1 MLVCMKCHMEYEEG
15 TPFCSNC
22 GGDLVTKEAPKPIKE
37 DKKKEGEVKADG
49 RLVCPKCHI
58 LYEKLTTCIRCGAPL
73 VTQSALKE
81 MKESQPPPPPEGK
94 KTEAK
99 GAPPSEVKKEPSAIP
114 SPKKPPV
121 EPRRGEPKQP
131 YAADMMQEPSSLE
144 AAETGSEKELPEDK
158 KEKVL
163 KLEKREKSF
172 FYSLHGILSIIL
184 LLMVA
189 AYFLISHFLT
199 GERVGPRTPSS
210 KKTIESPQSP
220 EKESSPISKESSPDV
235 PSSAVPVVLFP
246 QEIQKLSDLLEN
258 IRQANLRKDINLLMS
273 CYASDY
279 KDPEERRRTALQSW
293 SNYNYLDLD
302 YALKVESVS
311 TNDVK
316 ARVEWRIRSIPMT
329 GGQIEEGKSALSV
342 IFQKEKN
349 EWKIKEV
356 TPIE

>member
-1 MLVCMKCHMEYEEG
+1 MLVCMKCKMEYEDG

-22 GGDLVTKEAPKPIKE
+22 GGDLVTKKEPKAVHE
-37 DKKKEGEVKADG
+37 DKEKGAKVKPDG
-49 RLVCPKCHI
+49 KLICPNCHL
-58 LYEKLTTCIRCGAPL
+58 LYEKLTSCIRCGAPL

-81 MKESQPPPPPEGK
+81 MKESSPPR
-94 KTEAK
+94 
-99 GAPPSEVKKEPSAIP
+99 APSSPIP
-114 SPKKPPV
+114 SPEKLPMG
-121 EPRRGEPKQP
+121 PRRGEPKQP
-131 YAADMMQEPSSLE
+131 YAADADMLQDPSTME
-144 AAETGSEKELPEDK
+144 VAEKSPEKELPDDK
-158 KEKVL
+158 KEKAF
-163 KLEKREKSF
+163 KLEKRKKPF

-189 AYFLISHFLT
+189 AYFLITHVLT
-199 GERVGPRTPSS
+199 GERVGPGAPSS
-210 KKTIESPQSP
+210 EKTIESPESP
-220 EKESSPISKESSPDV
+220 EKESSTISKESSPTV
-235 PSSAVPVVLFP
+235 SAGVPVLLFP
-246 QEIQKLSDLLEN
+246 QEIKKLSDLLEN

-302 YALKVESVS
+302 YVLKVESVS

-316 ARVEWRIRSIPMT
+316 ARVEWRIRSIPTT
-329 GGQIEEGKSALSV
+329 GGQIAEGKWALNV
-342 IFQKEKN
+342 IFQKEKK

>member
-37 DKKKEGEVKADG
+37 DKKKEGEVKPDG
-49 RLVCPKCHI
+49 RLICPKCHI

-81 MKESQPPPPPEGK
+81 MKESQPPHPPEGK

-114 SPKKPPV
+114 SPEKPPV

-131 YAADMMQEPSSLE
+131 YAADMVQEPSSLE
-144 AAETGSEKELPEDK
+144 AAEKSPEKELPEDK
-158 KEKVL
+158 
-163 KLEKREKSF
+163 REKF
-172 FYSLHGILSIIL
+172 FKLDERKKNFFHSLHGILSIIL

-189 AYFLISHFLT
+189 AYFLINHFFT
-199 GERVGPRTPSS
+199 GARVGPQSPSS
-210 KKTIESPQSP
+210 NKAIESP
-220 EKESSPISKESSPDV
+220 EKESSTLSRESSPTV
-235 PSSAVPVVLFP
+235 PSSALPVVLLP
-246 QEIQKLSDLLEN
+246 QEIQKLLDLLED
-258 IRQANLRKDINLLMS
+258 IRQANLKKNISLLMS

-279 KDPEERRRTALQSW
+279 KDPEERRKTALQSW
-293 SNYNYLDLD
+293 ERYNYLDLD
-302 YALKVESVS
+302 YVLKVESIS
-311 TNDVK
+311 INAAK
-316 ARVEWRIRSIPMT
+316 ARVEWRIRSIPIT
-329 GGQIEEGKSALSV
+329 GGQAEQGKSVLNV
-342 IFQKEKN
+342 IFRKEKR

-356 TPIE
+356 APAK

>member
-1 MLVCMKCHMEYEEG
+1 MLVCMKCHMEYEDG

-22 GGDLVTKEAPKPIKE
+22 GGDLVTKKEPKPVHE
-37 DKKKEGEVKADG
+37 DKKKGAEVKPDG
-49 RLVCPKCHI
+49 KLICPNCHL
-58 LYEKLTTCIRCGAPL
+58 LYEKLTSCIRCGAPL

-81 MKESQPPPPPEGK
+81 MKESPPPR
-94 KTEAK
+94 
-99 GAPPSEVKKEPSAIP
+99 APSSPIP
-114 SPKKPPV
+114 SPEKPPMAS
-121 EPRRGEPKQP
+121 RRGGPTEP
-131 YAADMMQEPSSLE
+131 YAADMTQEPSLIE
-144 AAETGSEKELPEDK
+144 AAETDSAKELPEDK
-158 KEKVL
+158 KEKAF
-163 KLEKREKSF
+163 KLEKRKKPF

-184 LLMVA
+184 FLMVA
-189 AYFLISHFLT
+189 IYFLMSYLLT
-199 GERVGPRTPSS
+199 GEDVGPRPPSS
-210 KKTIESPQSP
+210 EKTIESPQLP
-220 EKESSPISKESSPDV
+220 EKESSPISKESSSTV
-235 PSSAVPVVLFP
+235 PSAVPVLLFP

-302 YALKVESVS
+302 YVFKVESVS

-316 ARVEWRIRSIPMT
+316 TRVEWRIRSIPTT
-329 GGQIEEGKSALSV
+329 GGQIEEGKSALNV
-342 IFQKEKN
+342 IFQKEKK